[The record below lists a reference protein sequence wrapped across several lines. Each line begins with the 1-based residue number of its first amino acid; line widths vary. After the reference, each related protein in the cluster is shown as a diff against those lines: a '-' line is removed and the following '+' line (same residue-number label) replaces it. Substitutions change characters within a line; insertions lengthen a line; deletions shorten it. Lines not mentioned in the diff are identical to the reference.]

1 MHTLQLTHGMEYKAD
16 FSRNSETP
24 RLTVETVDNHIYFYA
39 DVDSDRCL
47 ALVRSIREA
56 DSRLRGEYLSR
67 GMEGMPQTPIWLH
80 IHSYGGDLF
89 TGFSLADQ
97 FTMIQTP
104 IYSVVEGICASA
116 ATLISMSC
124 TKRYILPSSF
134 MLIHQLSGLKW
145 GTHEQFKDEMTLQN
159 KAMDRL
165 VEFYAAHSKTSAEDI
180 RSMLT
185 RDYWMDAES
194 CVKQGFAD
202 EILSNVQSA
211 PTTKGEGKP
220 SKGAKRE

>member
-1 MHTLQLTHGMEYKAD
+1 MNIHNRLYAQGIEYRAGIGH
-16 FSRNSETP
+16 SAEIP

-47 ALVRSIREA
+47 ALIRSIRET

-67 GMEGMPQTPIWLH
+67 DLEGMPATPIWLH

-89 TGFSLADQ
+89 TGFSVADQ
-97 FTMIQTP
+97 LKMIQTP
-104 IYSVVEGICASA
+104 IYSIVEGICASA
-116 ATLISMSC
+116 GTLISMSC
-124 TKRYILPSSF
+124 VKRYILPSSF

-165 VEFYAAHSKTSAEDI
+165 VEFYAAHSKTSADEI

-185 RDYWMDAES
+185 RDFWMDAEAA
-194 CVKQGFAD
+194 VKQGFAD
-202 EILSNVQSA
+202 EVL
-211 PTTKGEGKP
+211 T
-220 SKGAKRE
+220 R

>member
-1 MHTLQLTHGMEYKAD
+1 MNIQNQLLAHLAMEFGASLGTRTARD
-16 FSRNSETP
+16 LETP

-47 ALVRSIREA
+47 ALIRAIRQADAELRS
-56 DSRLRGEYLSR
+56 EYLSR
-67 GMEGMPQTPIWLH
+67 GLEGTALTPIWLH

-89 TGFSLADQ
+89 TGFSVADQ
-97 FTMIQTP
+97 LAMIKTP

-124 TKRYILPSSF
+124 SKRYILPSSF

-159 KAMDRL
+159 KAMERL
-165 VEFYAAHSKTSAEDI
+165 VEFYARKSTISADEI
-180 RSMLT
+180 RNMLT
-185 RDYWMDAES
+185 RDYWMDAETS
-194 CVKQGFAD
+194 IQMGFAD
-202 EILSNVQSA
+202 AILS
-211 PTTKGEGKP
+211 
-220 SKGAKRE
+220 

>member
-1 MHTLQLTHGMEYKAD
+1 MHTPRHIFNTAVEYRAGVGGH
-16 FSRNSETP
+16 ETP

-47 ALVRSIREA
+47 ALIRAIRQA
-56 DSRLRGEYLSR
+56 DSELRSEYLSR
-67 GMEGMPQTPIWLH
+67 GMEGMPPVPIWLH

-97 FTMIQTP
+97 LKMIKTP

-124 TKRYILPSSF
+124 ARRYILPSSF
-134 MLIHQLSGLKW
+134 MLIHQLSGFKW
-145 GTHEQFKDEMTLQN
+145 GTHEQFKDEMTLQM

-165 VEFYAAHSKTSAEDI
+165 AEFYAAHSKVTDTEI
-180 RSMLT
+180 RDMLT
-185 RDYWMDAES
+185 RDYWMDAEN
-194 CVKQGFAD
+194 CVKLGFVD
-202 EILSNVQSA
+202 EILQS
-211 PTTKGEGKP
+211 
-220 SKGAKRE
+220 R

>member
-1 MHTLQLTHGMEYKAD
+1 MNTYNRLLAQGVEYRAGIGHTA
-16 FSRNSETP
+16 ETP

-47 ALVRSIREA
+47 ALIRSVRETDA
-56 DSRLRGEYLSR
+56 RLRGEYLSR
-67 GMEGMPQTPIWLH
+67 GMEGLSPTPIWLH

-89 TGFSLADQ
+89 TGFSVADQ
-97 FTMIQTP
+97 LAMVQTP

-116 ATLISMSC
+116 GTLISMSC
-124 TKRYILPSSF
+124 TRRYILPSSF

-145 GTHEQFKDEMTLQN
+145 GTHEQFKDEMTLQS

-165 VEFYAAHSKTSAEDI
+165 VDFYAARSKTSAEQI

-185 RDYWMDAES
+185 RDYWMDAEAS
-194 CVKQGFAD
+194 VKEGFAD
-202 EILSNVQSA
+202 GILS
-211 PTTKGEGKP
+211 
-220 SKGAKRE
+220 R